1 MQRKCDW
8 SRIKGSSQA
17 LRPTTTRGAIH
28 RERTRRLIGL
38 PLLSSQ
44 SGWDS
49 IATPLDSHH
58 DDGLVK
64 EDGMRDWLK
73 RITSKQA
80 VFEPNAL
87 PAAAGAAADPAAKP
101 IQPIAEHFVSDEP
114 IIGAAQ
120 DRFNRAPFAARIA
133 DTIARRPDLTSLVV
147 GVFGPWGDGKTSV
160 LKMMEEELQRHDN
173 VVVLRFNPWHF
184 QSEEQLIRGFF
195 ATLAEGLDQKL
206 DTAQERIG
214 KVLRDYGSLLSLGS
228 FAVAGGAIQ
237 LLPGDAAKGLGE
249 ALSNV
254 SLDKQRSRIETI
266 LAASGKRVVV
276 LVDDIDRLDRAETH
290 SMFKLVKL
298 SAGFNHTAYVLAF
311 DDEVVAAALGERYGA
326 GGQQAGRAFLEKII
340 QVPLHLPPVDELA
353 LREVAFEG
361 VQAALDMAGIQLT
374 QPDAD
379 AFMRHF
385 VDGLERK
392 LTTPRV
398 AKLYT
403 NALMF
408 ALPLLK
414 GEVNTMNLMLIEGI
428 RLLYPSLYAAIRD
441 NPSLFLVR
449 QERALRGLELVP
461 NRLDEVV
468 DAALTG
474 FTPGDRDVIKTRLLQ
489 PLFPRT
495 GNAIYGHEWE
505 SEWAREQKI
514 CSEAY
519 FKRYFT
525 YCVPD
530 RDIADASI
538 AELLDRLTSDDDT
551 KKRERLA
558 QFASRRSMPRLISTL
573 RRRIDGL
580 DADRAAAL
588 ARAIALSGDL
598 IVRERGQIM
607 LTAFIEA
614 GILVSTAIQQL
625 PDLERRWIAV
635 EEILQSAI
643 PLDFA
648 AECAR
653 WMYFNAARGE
663 ADNIVQEADNAR
675 IDNLLAQR
683 IAAADQEQ
691 PIYRQFPKGAA
702 NLYFLWNRAAPGAP
716 GESLQRRL
724 AEAPADLDAF
734 IDCFIGEGWEME
746 SGLPVRSDLRRETY
760 NSIVQL
766 INEHDIM
773 ANLRARYGE
782 ELNVPINYP
791 PRDWPHARKFAHQ
804 FAAIYTFVTQATV
817 EASETALPS
826 EQDPQPS

>member
-1 MQRKCDW
+1 M
-8 SRIKGSSQA
+8 
-17 LRPTTTRGAIH
+17 
-28 RERTRRLIGL
+28 RE
-38 PLLSSQ
+38 
-44 SGWDS
+44 WF
-49 IATPLDSHH
+49 
-58 DDGLVK
+58 
-64 EDGMRDWLK
+64 K
-73 RITSKQA
+73 RITGRQA
-80 VFEPNAL
+80 TSDPAVML
-87 PAAAGAAADPAAKP
+87 AAAGAAADAAATTA
-101 IQPIAEHFVSDEP
+101 QPRAEHFVSDEP

-120 DRFNRAPFAARIA
+120 DRFNRAPFATRIA
-133 DTIARRPDLTSLVV
+133 DTIARRPDSASLVV

-160 LKMMEEELQRHDN
+160 LKMMEEELERHDN

-195 ATLAEGLDQKL
+195 ATLADGLDHKL
-206 DTAQERIG
+206 NTAQEKLG
-214 KVLRDYGSLLSLGS
+214 KILKDYGSLLSLGS
-228 FAVAGGAIQ
+228 FAVAGGVIQ
-237 LLPGDAAKGLGE
+237 LRPGDAAKGLGE

-254 SLDKQRSRIETI
+254 SLDELRSRIDAI

-340 QVPLHLPPVDELA
+340 QVPLHLPPVDEVA
-353 LREVAFEG
+353 LRQVAFEG
-361 VQAALDMAGIQLT
+361 VQAAIDMAGIQVSQL
-374 QPDAD
+374 DAD

-428 RLLYPSLYAAIRD
+428 RVLYPSLYAAIRD
-441 NPSLFLVR
+441 NPSLFLVG
-449 QERALRGLELVP
+449 QERARHDLEP
-461 NRLDEVV
+461 ARNRLDEVV
-468 DAALTG
+468 DAAMPG
-474 FTPGDRDVIKTRLLQ
+474 CTPGDHEAIKTRLLK

-495 GNAIYGHEWE
+495 GNTIYGHEWDAV
-505 SEWAREQKI
+505 WAREQRI

-530 RDIADASI
+530 GDVADASI
-538 AELLDRLTSDDDT
+538 AELLDRLPTDDDT
-551 KKRERLA
+551 AKRERLA
-558 QFASRRSMPRLISTL
+558 QFERRRSIPRLIATL
-573 RRRIDGL
+573 RRRIDGM

-598 IVRERGQIM
+598 MVRERGQIM
-607 LTAFIEA
+607 VTTFNQA
-614 GILVSTAIQQL
+614 GILVSAAIRQL
-625 PDLERRWIAV
+625 PGRERRWTAV
-635 EEILQSAI
+635 EAILQSAM

-648 AECAR
+648 VECAR
-653 WMYFNAARGE
+653 WMYFSSERTEDN
-663 ADNIVQEADNAR
+663 NIVQEADNVR
-675 IDNLLAQR
+675 IDGLLAQR
-683 IAAADQEQ
+683 IAAADLEQ
-691 PIYRQFPKGAA
+691 PIYRQFPKETAS
-702 NLYFLWNRAAPGAP
+702 LYFLWNRAMPGTP
-716 GESLQRRL
+716 GESLRRRF

-734 IDCFIGEGWEME
+734 IDCFVGEGWEIE
-746 SGLPVRSDLRRETY
+746 SGLPVRSDLRRDSY
-760 NSIVQL
+760 NAIVQL
-766 INEHDIM
+766 IDENDIM

-782 ELNVPINYP
+782 ELNAPLIYP
-791 PRDWPHARKFAHQ
+791 PREWPNARKFAHQ
-804 FAAIYTFVTQATV
+804 FAAIHAIVAQ
-817 EASETALPS
+817 EAVAAAETTPPIDD
-826 EQDPQPS
+826 DPQPA

>member
-1 MQRKCDW
+1 
-8 SRIKGSSQA
+8 
-17 LRPTTTRGAIH
+17 
-28 RERTRRLIGL
+28 
-38 PLLSSQ
+38 
-44 SGWDS
+44 
-49 IATPLDSHH
+49 
-58 DDGLVK
+58 
-64 EDGMRDWLK
+64 MRDWLK
-73 RITSKQA
+73 RITGKQVVSA
-80 VFEPNAL
+80 PDAM
-87 PAAAGAAADPAAKP
+87 PASGGVTAEAAPAHP
-101 IQPIAEHFVSDEP
+101 RAEHFVSDEP
-114 IIGAAQ
+114 ITGAAQ

-133 DTIARRPDLTSLVV
+133 DTIARRPDSASLVV

-206 DTAQERIG
+206 NTAKEKIG
-214 KVLRDYGSLLSLGS
+214 KILKDYGSLLSLGS

-237 LLPGDAAKGLGE
+237 LRPGDAAKGLGE

-254 SLDKQRSRIETI
+254 SLDKLRSRIDTI

-340 QVPLHLPPVDELA
+340 QVPLHLPPVDEVA
-353 LREVAFEG
+353 LRQVAFEG
-361 VQAALDMAGIQLT
+361 VQAAVDMAGIQVT

-379 AFMRHF
+379 AFVRHF

-403 NALMF
+403 NSLMF

-428 RLLYPSLYAAIRD
+428 RVLYPTLYAAIRD
-441 NPSLFLVR
+441 NPSLFLVG
-449 QERALRGLELVP
+449 QERALHGLEP
-461 NRLDEVV
+461 ARNRLDMVV
-468 DAALTG
+468 DAAL
-474 FTPGDRDVIKTRLLQ
+474 PGLTAGDLEAIKTRLLT

-495 GNAIYGHEWE
+495 GNMIYGHEWDAV
-505 SEWAREQKI
+505 WAREQRI

-530 RDIADASI
+530 GDIADASI
-538 AELLDRLTSDDDT
+538 AELLDRLPTDDDT
-551 KKRERLA
+551 AKRERLA
-558 QFASRRSMPRLISTL
+558 QFACRRSIPRLISTL
-573 RRRIDGL
+573 RRRMDGMG
-580 DADRAAAL
+580 ADRAAAL

-598 IVRERGQIM
+598 MVRERGQIM
-607 LTAFIEA
+607 VTTFNQA
-614 GILVSTAIQQL
+614 GILVSAAIRQL
-625 PDLERRWIAV
+625 PGRERRWTAV
-635 EEILQSAI
+635 EEILQSAM

-648 AECAR
+648 VECAR
-653 WMYFNAARGE
+653 WMYFNTERAEDDNIVLE
-663 ADNIVQEADNAR
+663 ADNDR
-675 IDNLLAQR
+675 IDGLLAQR

-691 PIYRQFPKGAA
+691 PIYLQFPKDTAS
-702 NLYFLWNRAAPGAP
+702 LYFLWNRAAPGAP
-716 GESLQRRL
+716 RESLRRRF

-734 IDCFIGEGWEME
+734 IDCFIGEGWEIE
-746 SGLPVRSDLRRETY
+746 SGLPVRSDLRRDHY

-766 INEHDIM
+766 FDVNDIM

-782 ELNVPINYP
+782 ELNAPRNHP
-791 PRDWPHARKFAHQ
+791 PREWPHARKFAHQ
-804 FAAIYTFVTQATV
+804 FAAIHAFVAQEAAATPETTPPTEDDQQQA
-817 EASETALPS
+817 
-826 EQDPQPS
+826 